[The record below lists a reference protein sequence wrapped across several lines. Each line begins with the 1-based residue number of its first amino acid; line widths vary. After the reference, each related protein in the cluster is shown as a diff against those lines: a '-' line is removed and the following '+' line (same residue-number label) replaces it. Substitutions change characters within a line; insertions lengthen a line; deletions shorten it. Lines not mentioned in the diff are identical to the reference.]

1 MNIFAPSLDKAKDVK
16 ATKKM
21 VVTLHYG
28 TWIIYYLII
37 ASISFIGILAGSGP
51 VNLFVESIP
60 QKFDERL
67 KRDWRTLPCRWVCYV
82 NETVMG

>member
-1 MNIFAPSLDKAKDVK
+1 
-16 ATKKM
+16 M

-60 QKFDERL
+60 QNL
-67 KRDWRTLPCRWVCYV
+67 MNGLSAAGGLYLPLGFMLMKLLWD
-82 NETVMG
+82 NKLSFTF

>member
-1 MNIFAPSLDKAKDVK
+1 DVYK
-16 ATKKM
+16 RQREGNQKM

-60 QKFDERL
+60 QNL
-67 KRDWRTLPCRWVCYV
+67 MNGLSAAGGLLPAVGFAMLMNCLLYTSPSPR
-82 NETVMG
+82 

>member
-1 MNIFAPSLDKAKDVK
+1 
-16 ATKKM
+16 M

-60 QKFDERL
+60 QNLMNGLSALADF
-67 KRDWRTLPCRWVCYV
+67 TCRWVCYV